1 MAKVIKG
8 KQVKRGK
15 IDDIFPL
22 ERINYYI
29 IGVGLIII
37 VLGYIALSGD
47 QVEGFMPL
55 YVAPI
60 LLVLGYCVVIP
71 IGIMYRK
78 REKKEETVEMPT
90 EARAPKN

>member
-8 KQVKRGK
+8 KQLKKGK
-15 IDDIFPL
+15 MDDIFPL

-29 IGVGLIII
+29 IGVGIVLII
-37 VLGYIALSGD
+37 LGYVALSGD
-47 QVEGFMPL
+47 QVEGVMPL

-78 REKKEETVEMPT
+78 KEKKAETGEMPA
-90 EARAPKN
+90 EATAQKN